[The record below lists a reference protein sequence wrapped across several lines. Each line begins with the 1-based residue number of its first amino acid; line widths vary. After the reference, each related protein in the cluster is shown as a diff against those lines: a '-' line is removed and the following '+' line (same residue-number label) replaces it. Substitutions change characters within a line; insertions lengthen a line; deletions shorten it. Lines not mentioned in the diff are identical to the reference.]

1 MIRRIVLENFMTH
14 VRTVIEPAE
23 GLTILTGPN
32 NCGKSAVVLALQC
45 LNTNDKSSKFIRHGQ
60 KEAKVTVET
69 SEGSRIC
76 FTRAQNFAT
85 YQINEREISR
95 TRRPEDLDEHL
106 RCALVTGGE
115 TRNVQFDLHF
125 ADQKN
130 PIFLVG
136 GKGAD
141 AATFFAASSDAGY
154 LLEMQKL
161 LATKMFEARG
171 DRRRAEERIA
181 TLEKQ
186 AAAFTNLTETEQRV
200 RKVEDAHHDLLEVR
214 NRVSALRSLIA
225 KLDDAETSSNEL
237 TAQVKA
243 LGNIKEIPAQADVK
257 ALRRLV
263 EDLKRLD
270 QERETSKAQSDSL
283 AKLVETPQL
292 ANPTPLVS
300 HIAAV
305 KGRLKQLSLLGPKI
319 EVVAK
324 MQSPPTLADTAP
336 LARLVSQIHKIQ
348 AGIQTLSES
357 ASIVEN
363 EQREFESL
371 AQRWVQENPTC
382 PTCGGQLTPEK
393 VLDHL
398 GVAHV

>member
-1 MIRRIVLENFMTH
+1 MTH
-14 VRTVIEPAE
+14 VRTVIEPAD

-45 LNTNDKSSKFIRHGQ
+45 LNTNDKSNKFIRHGQ

-161 LATKMFEARG
+161 LATKTFDARG
-171 DRRRAEERIA
+171 DKRRAEERVSN
-181 TLEKQ
+181 LEKQ
-186 AAAFTNLTETEQRV
+186 AAAFTSLAETEQRV
-200 RKVEDAHHDLLEVR
+200 RNVEEAHHDLLEVR

-225 KLDDAETSSNEL
+225 KLDETEVIGNEL
-237 TAQVKA
+237 AAQTKA
-243 LGNIKEIPAQADVK
+243 LSNIEGVPPQSDSM

-263 EDLKRLD
+263 GDLNRLE
-270 QERETSKAQSDSL
+270 QERETSKTQSDSL
-283 AKLVETPQL
+283 AKLREAPML
-292 ANPTPLVS
+292 ANPLPLS
-300 HIAAV
+300 AHIAAV
-305 KGRLKQLSLLGPKI
+305 KGRMKQVTLLGPKI
-319 EVVAK
+319 DAVSR
-324 MQSPPTLADTAP
+324 MQAPPILADTNP
-336 LARLVSQIHKIQ
+336 LAYIVAQIQKVNASIQ
-348 AGIQTLSES
+348 ELSES
-357 ASIVEN
+357 SALVEA
-363 EQREFESL
+363 ERKEFKTL
-371 AQRWVQENPTC
+371 AQQWVQENPTC

-398 GVAHV
+398 GATHV